1 MSALMTVR
9 ALIDARAIQY
19 PNKPFLIATSEND
32 NDSGNGNGNGNGND
46 SGNDSGNDNGASLR
60 EGEVVTFAM
69 LRERCRELE
78 ARFRGAGTMPGD
90 VVSVFMGNGLQ
101 TATLLLGA
109 MYSGLIAH
117 PLNLLCQRSQLRYI
131 VEHSDTRMIFFC
143 DETADA
149 LDAVLTERRQ
159 EGAAATCALVRTAPD
174 ALELPSLP
182 VVPVL
187 PVLPVI
193 EQVLADRCAA
203 PVPSTGDAEGVSHS
217 NRAGDTCHTDDTD
230 DCGDSART
238 ALLMYTS
245 GTTGAPKGVLLSQ
258 RNLLANARQI
268 GIEHRLGAEDRV
280 LASLPLYHINGL
292 VVTLL
297 APLYHAGSVAM
308 TPRFSART
316 FWRDV
321 ARYGCT
327 WINVVPTIVAYLLGG
342 DDPRGFDLSA
352 LKFCRSASAALPGD
366 HHRAFEARFGIGIIE
381 TMGMTETAAPVFSN
395 PYEPARRRIGSIGL
409 PSGSEAK
416 VVDREGRECAANE
429 PGEIVL
435 RGDQVMQGY
444 YKRPEETA
452 KAFTADGWLRTG
464 DLGYRDDEGYFYING
479 RSKELIIKGGENIA
493 PREIDE
499 ALLRHPGVLD
509 AAAVGVPDPAYGQEI
524 VAFVVPRALAGPGA
538 PDADELRAHC
548 LRELGRYKTPKE
560 IRFVSEL
567 PRGPSGKVQRLKL
580 VAPAPD

>member
-1 MSALMTVR
+1 MSTITTLR
-9 ALIDARAIQY
+9 ALIDARAGQY
-19 PNKPFLIATSEND
+19 PDKPFLLAASED
-32 NDSGNGNGNGNGND
+32 DE
-46 SGNDSGNDNGASLR
+46 GAAKTGAAL
-60 EGEVVTFAM
+60 TFAM
-69 LRERCRELE
+69 VRERCRALE
-78 ARFRGAGTMPGD
+78 TRFRSAGLKQGD
-90 VVSVFMGNGLQ
+90 VVSVFMGNGIQ

-109 MYSGLIAH
+109 MYSGLTVH
-117 PLNLLCQRSQLRYI
+117 PLNLLCQPSQLRYI
-131 VEHSDTRMIFFC
+131 VEHSDTRMVFLC
-143 DETADA
+143 DETFDTLATVCADLRA
-149 LDAVLTERRQ
+149 QGLTREI
-159 EGAAATCALVRTAPD
+159 TLVRTAPD
-174 ALELPSLP
+174 AIELPVMP
-182 VVPVL
+182 E
-187 PVLPVI
+187 I
-193 EQVLADRCAA
+193 EVALAETTGATM
-203 PVPSTGDAEGVSHS
+203 SNGSIGDAQSMPSGIGVL
-217 NRAGDTCHTDDTD
+217 N
-230 DCGDSART
+230 DSDI

-245 GTTGAPKGVLLSQ
+245 GTTGAPKGVLLSH
-258 RNLLANARQI
+258 RNLLANARNI
-268 GIEHRLGAEDRV
+268 SSEHRLGTEDRV

-297 APLYHAGSVAM
+297 APLYHAGSVVM

-327 WINVVPTIVAYLLGG
+327 WMNVVPTIVAYLLNGEE
-342 DDPRGFDLSA
+342 PRGFDLSA

-395 PYEPARRRIGSIGL
+395 PYDSAKRRIGSVGL
-409 PSGSEAK
+409 PSGGEAK
-416 VVDREGRECAANE
+416 VIDREGRECAAGE

-435 RGDQVMQGY
+435 RGEQIMQGY

-452 KAFTADGWLRTG
+452 KAFTSDGWLRTG

-499 ALLRHPGVLD
+499 ALLRHPDVLD

-524 VAFVVPRALAGPGA
+524 VAFVVPRETHGAGT
-538 PDADELRAHC
+538 PDANALREHC

-580 VAPAPD
+580 LTPAPD

>member
-1 MSALMTVR
+1 MSTPATLR

-19 PNKPFLIATSEND
+19 PDKPFMLALEDDDAGPQGT
-32 NDSGNGNGNGNGND
+32 
-46 SGNDSGNDNGASLR
+46 A
-60 EGEVVTFAM
+60 VTFAM
-69 LRERCRELE
+69 LRERCQALE
-78 ARFRGAGTMPGD
+78 ARFRRAGLRPGD
-90 VVSVFMGNGLQ
+90 VVSVFMGNGIQ

-117 PLNLLCQRSQLRYI
+117 PLNLLCQPSQLGYI
-131 VEHSDTRMIFFC
+131 VEHSDSRMIFAC
-143 DETADA
+143 DETIEA
-149 LDAVLTERRQ
+149 LIGARSALRQ
-159 EGAAATCALVRTAPD
+159 QGAMRGIALVGTAPD
-174 ALELPSLP
+174 TLA
-182 VVPVL
+182 L
-187 PVLPVI
+187 PVLPAVQGAFAQA
-193 EQVLADRCAA
+193 EATSGDNAGEDVA
-203 PVPSTGDAEGVSHS
+203 PYGGCDVKPGDI
-217 NRAGDTCHTDDTD
+217 
-230 DCGDSART
+230 

-245 GTTGAPKGVLLSQ
+245 GTTGAPKGVLLSHG
-258 RNLLANARQI
+258 NLLANARNI
-268 GIEHRLGAEDRV
+268 SLEHRLGADDRV

-297 APLYHAGSVAM
+297 APLFHAGSVVMA
-308 TPRFSART
+308 PRFSART

-321 ARYGCT
+321 ARFGCT
-327 WINVVPTIVAYLLGG
+327 WINVVPTILAYLLNG
-342 DDPRGFDLSA
+342 DEPRGLDLSA

-395 PYEPARRRIGSIGL
+395 PYEAGRRRIGSIGL
-409 PSGSEAK
+409 PSGSEAR
-416 VVDREGRECAANE
+416 VIDRDGRERGPNE
-429 PGEIVL
+429 HGEIVL

-444 YKRPEETA
+444 YKRPEDTA

-464 DLGYRDDEGYFYING
+464 DLGYRDEDGYFYING

-524 VAFVVPRALAGPGA
+524 VAFVVPREAHWAGA
-538 PDADELRAHC
+538 PDSSELRAHC